1 MGRGAGVRGLCRFEA
16 LTARQQ
22 DQARA
27 RFFNARTGDG
37 YRYELLPDGSVLCRR
52 RAPRDP
58 DEGDYD
64 LGLDGR
70 PNSERA

>member
-1 MGRGAGVRGLCRFEA
+1 MRKFAKLFEFDD
-16 LTARQQ
+16 LTERQR

-27 RFFNARTGDG
+27 RFLDARPGDG
-37 YRYELLPDGSVLCRR
+37 YLYELLPDGCVLCRR
-52 RAPRDP
+52 RAPRDR